1 MNNKKS
7 LKVTDIPKG
16 INIVIKNEVQP
27 APEKQK
33 KRRRKRIIKKD
44 NLDLLKTSSAPSY
57 TPPGNIRDKV
67 IVGGAVPKTQQYR
80 GSSIIGPT
88 QSQLQQQLLTAPPPQ
103 QLLPPPPQLLQI
115 TAGDLAT
122 LAKGVPP
129 QAQPQSRPITFN
141 FQGGYNPMMPME
153 WGGGSGSIIREIQD
167 YDIISSL
174 PEDKQEEYQNIQI
187 DEAINKQIEKSNIA
201 QKLNLSED
209 ELKKLKVETYT
220 KSQGKQWGTKD
231 SNALKDPR
239 EKYSGNEFYKQSY
252 KNNIERKLKNAKLTQ
267 DERDELN
274 RLLDLINRF

>member
-7 LKVTDIPKG
+7 LKVTDIHDKVIVGGAVPKG

-27 APEKQK
+27 PPEKPK
-33 KRRRKRIIKKD
+33 KRRKRRVKKD
-44 NLDLLKTSSAPSY
+44 NLDLLKIPSAPSY
-57 TPPGNIRDKV
+57 IPASNI
-67 IVGGAVPKTQQYR
+67 PKLQQYR

-88 QSQLQQQLLTAPPPQ
+88 QSQLQQQLLTAPQTQPQ
-103 QLLPPPPQLLQI
+103 LPAPPQLLQI
-115 TAGDLAT
+115 TA
-122 LAKGVPP
+122 PP
-129 QAQPQSRPITFN
+129 QAQPQSQPITFN

-153 WGGGSGSIIREIQD
+153 WGGGSGPIIREIQD

-231 SNALKDPR
+231 SNALKEPR
-239 EKYSGNEFYKQSY
+239 EKYSGNEFYKESY

-274 RLLDLINRF
+274 RLLDLINGF